1 MKSPIILGLI
11 SLQILGYG
19 FGGIHPIFAEEMRLP
34 VSNFC
39 RNEFLNESKR
49 RWNAIANPKPHEVWV
64 QPQEMW
70 AQISA
75 EIDEALSR
83 NIESLSIAILKQT
96 HSSLQHESRWL
107 TAIAPDRLISLS
119 DRIVALAKTTEN
131 SVPKSLVLINA
142 AQIYQKNGQPKKA
155 QQSIQLAI
163 QSLDNSPISA
173 FNPAAFPIAY
183 MKLAEAEIAVGNR
196 ISAAK
201 YFDMAFTQTI
211 KLEDPFARNKFLE
224 ELIEFYL
231 IIEQPDKALAAW
243 QQLPKDD
250 SYAIDLIKIARSYA
264 KLKNLSKATQLIAPI
279 LAEIYAINNT
289 EQRESKLTVLIVSYA
304 PSGDFPQLISIM
316 ANMRRANAARAIA
329 WLAIAGEARKANQ
342 PQIAKQALTQMIADG
357 KASNIRGNFDDRQ
370 DMQWSAEMRSL
381 SDHQGYTPELVA
393 FMKQIASP
401 NSLPFII
408 GDLVQN
414 QKFDAA
420 QKLIPKPM
428 MMQIDTDVSD
438 VSEFWLEKIALE
450 AAKAGKPNQLM
461 QRIASETDLKRLL
474 MFAEALQQGGNTNEA
489 DRLFNLAQ
497 SQITDST
504 SIRDRAAIA
513 SALLQQ
519 PTWVNQ
525 AEKFLQQ
532 IQAQIAMEPDLTK
545 RASLLLS
552 IQSEFINRQSG
563 INLRSRYFDLAKQLN
578 ILNHVDFATTM
589 GERMLSLRDPVSASL
604 FIDITGNTSD
614 KKLEF
619 SLQVIEMTVSQG
631 DKIRA
636 RSLLK
641 QHLPSL
647 ISSSQNSAKY
657 IERLAMLLVQV
668 GDVTTAQDIARLI
681 KPSSE
686 SDRLSERLRCY

>member
-11 SLQILGYG
+11 SLQILGCG
-19 FGGIHPIFAEEMRLP
+19 FGGIHPSFAEMRLP

-39 RNEFLNESKR
+39 RTEFLNESER
-49 RWNAIANPKPHEVWV
+49 RWNAIANPKPQEIWV

-70 AQISA
+70 AQISV

-96 HSSLQHESRWL
+96 NSSLQHESRWL
-107 TAIAPDRLISLS
+107 TAIAPDRIISLS

-370 DMQWSAEMRSL
+370 DMQWSAEMRAL
-381 SDHQGYTPELVA
+381 SHHQGYTPELIE
-393 FMKQIASP
+393 FMKQIGSP

-428 MMQIDTDVSD
+428 MMQIDADVSD

-450 AAKAGKPNQLM
+450 AAKAGQPKQAM
-461 QRIASETDLKRLL
+461 QRVANETDLKRLL

-497 SQITDST
+497 SQISDSS
-504 SIRDRAAIA
+504 SISDRAAIA

-532 IQAQIAMEPDLTK
+532 IQAQIAIEPDLAK

-552 IQSEFINRQSG
+552 IQAEFINRQSG

-604 FIDITGNTSD
+604 FIDITGNIA
-614 KKLEF
+614 KKGI
-619 SLQVIEMTVSQG
+619 VRTRG
-631 DKIRA
+631 R
-636 RSLLK
+636 
-641 QHLPSL
+641 
-647 ISSSQNSAKY
+647 
-657 IERLAMLLVQV
+657 RLVVRHPINFHIVQ
-668 GDVTTAQDIARLI
+668 
-681 KPSSE
+681 
-686 SDRLSERLRCY
+686 

>member
-1 MKSPIILGLI
+1 
-11 SLQILGYG
+11 
-19 FGGIHPIFAEEMRLP
+19 
-34 VSNFC
+34 
-39 RNEFLNESKR
+39 
-49 RWNAIANPKPHEVWV
+49 
-64 QPQEMW
+64 MW

-96 HSSLQHESRWL
+96 NSSLQHESRWL
-107 TAIAPDRLISLS
+107 TAIAPDRIISLS

-289 EQRESKLTVLIVSYA
+289 EQRESKLTILIVSYA

-370 DMQWSAEMRSL
+370 DMQWSAEMRAL
-381 SDHQGYTPELVA
+381 SHHQGYTPELLE
-393 FMKQIASP
+393 FMKQIGSP

-450 AAKAGKPNQLM
+450 AAKVGQPKQAM
-461 QRIASETDLKRLL
+461 QRVAKETDLKRLL

-497 SQITDST
+497 SQISDSS
-504 SIRDRAAIA
+504 SISDRAAIA
-513 SALLQQ
+513 AALLQQ
-519 PTWVNQ
+519 STWVNQ

-532 IQAQIAMEPDLTK
+532 IQAQIAMEPDLAK
-545 RASLLLS
+545 RTSLLIS

-563 INLRSRYFDLAKQLN
+563 INLRSRYFDLAKQLK
-578 ILNHVDFATTM
+578 ILNQIEFATNM
-589 GERMLSLRDPVSASL
+589 GERMLSLRDPVSASI
-604 FIDITGNTSD
+604 FIGFAGNAID

-657 IERLAMLLVQV
+657 LERLAMLLVQV

-681 KPSSE
+681 KPSSD
-686 SDRLSERLRCY
+686 SDRLSQRLRCY

>member
-11 SLQILGYG
+11 SLQILGCG
-19 FGGIHPIFAEEMRLP
+19 FGGIHPSFAEMRLP

-39 RNEFLNESKR
+39 RTEFLNESER
-49 RWNAIANPKPHEVWV
+49 RWNAIANPKPQEIWI

-83 NIESLSIAILKQT
+83 NDSALSIATLKRTQ
-96 HSSLQHESRWL
+96 SSLPHYARWL
-107 TAIAPDRLISLS
+107 AEIAPDRIISLS

-142 AQIYQKNGQPKKA
+142 AQIYQKNGQPEKA

-163 QSLDNSPISA
+163 QSLDSSSISA

-183 MKLAEAEIAVGNR
+183 MKLAEAGIAVGNR
-196 ISAAK
+196 ISATK
-201 YFDMAFTQTI
+201 YFDMAFAQTL

-224 ELIEFYL
+224 ELIDFYL

-250 SYAIDLIKIARSYA
+250 DSYTINLIKIAGGYA
-264 KLKNLSKATQLIAPI
+264 KLKNLSKSAQL
-279 LAEIYAINNT
+279 LESVLTKIYAITNT
-289 EQRESKLTVLIVSYA
+289 DQRESKLVVLIVRYA
-304 PSGDFPQLISIM
+304 PSGDFPRLMEIM
-316 ANMRRANAARAIA
+316 ANMRRANAKRAIA

-393 FMKQIASP
+393 FMKQIGSP

-428 MMQIDTDVSD
+428 MMQIDAD

-450 AAKAGKPNQLM
+450 AAKAGQPKQAM
-461 QRIASETDLKRLL
+461 QRVANETDLKRLL

-497 SQITDST
+497 SQISDSST
-504 SIRDRAAIA
+504 LRDRGAIA
-513 SALLQQ
+513 AALLQQ

-532 IQAQIAMEPDLTK
+532 IQAQIAIEPDLAK
-545 RASLLLS
+545 RTSLLIS

-578 ILNHVDFATTM
+578 ILDQVEFATTM
-589 GERMLSLRDPVSASL
+589 GERMLSLRDPLSASL
-604 FIDITGNTSD
+604 FIGFTGNTIN

-619 SLQVIEMTVSQG
+619 SLQVIEMTLSQG

-657 IERLAMLLVQV
+657 LERLAMLLVQV

>member
-243 QQLPKDD
+243 QQLP
-250 SYAIDLIKIARSYA
+250 
-264 KLKNLSKATQLIAPI
+264 
-279 LAEIYAINNT
+279 
-289 EQRESKLTVLIVSYA
+289 
-304 PSGDFPQLISIM
+304 
-316 ANMRRANAARAIA
+316 
-329 WLAIAGEARKANQ
+329 
-342 PQIAKQALTQMIADG
+342 
-357 KASNIRGNFDDRQ
+357 
-370 DMQWSAEMRSL
+370 
-381 SDHQGYTPELVA
+381 
-393 FMKQIASP
+393 
-401 NSLPFII
+401 
-408 GDLVQN
+408 
-414 QKFDAA
+414 
-420 QKLIPKPM
+420 
-428 MMQIDTDVSD
+428 
-438 VSEFWLEKIALE
+438 
-450 AAKAGKPNQLM
+450 
-461 QRIASETDLKRLL
+461 
-474 MFAEALQQGGNTNEA
+474 
-489 DRLFNLAQ
+489 
-497 SQITDST
+497 
-504 SIRDRAAIA
+504 
-513 SALLQQ
+513 
-519 PTWVNQ
+519 
-525 AEKFLQQ
+525 
-532 IQAQIAMEPDLTK
+532 
-545 RASLLLS
+545 
-552 IQSEFINRQSG
+552 
-563 INLRSRYFDLAKQLN
+563 
-578 ILNHVDFATTM
+578 
-589 GERMLSLRDPVSASL
+589 
-604 FIDITGNTSD
+604 
-614 KKLEF
+614 
-619 SLQVIEMTVSQG
+619 
-631 DKIRA
+631 
-636 RSLLK
+636 
-641 QHLPSL
+641 
-647 ISSSQNSAKY
+647 
-657 IERLAMLLVQV
+657 
-668 GDVTTAQDIARLI
+668 
-681 KPSSE
+681 
-686 SDRLSERLRCY
+686 